1 MEKLFAAIDAEEAR
15 SPRRQRSFDLGGR
28 ISEFL
33 SSLTPRTL
41 TWAATA
47 AVVAILVQATVVV
60 KEQGTPSGPSL
71 ASAPSEG
78 SFAVARFA
86 PPIF

>member
-1 MEKLFAAIDAEEAR
+1 L
-15 SPRRQRSFDLGGR
+15 
-28 ISEFL
+28 
-33 SSLTPRTL
+33 SLTPRTL
-41 TWAATA
+41 AWAATA
-47 AVVAILVQATVVV
+47 AVVAILVQTVVV
-60 KEQGTPSGPSL
+60 KEQGAPSGPSL